1 MKYLLSSFVV
11 CIAILQL
18 LEQVNGLRIANSPSF
33 GRINS
38 VKSTIRN
45 DRRYFRKSSS
55 QLKYSPLEELSVV
68 VYDLQLDISNNLL
81 NIFSHPTLWSGAFL
95 LSAGV
100 LSSLSPCCL
109 SMVPLTALYL
119 SGVGAPASSTS
130 VASGSTSISSE
141 DASRRTLSSLLYAAG
156 LAFTFTSFGLVAALT
171 GKMINPDESIGAAS
185 SLLTAAFAVT
195 MGLNLLE
202 IVKFSFPSIDLSE
215 QRKQL
220 NLPWQ
225 MEPFV
230 FGATAALV
238 LSPCSSPV
246 LASLLALVGNS
257 QNPTLGALYL
267 FLFSLGYSLP
277 TVYAVNSSLNF
288 AQSSTAA
295 AFGWVNPLFGSL
307 LLTFGTYFTL
317 DAGSKLLLSA

>member
-1 MKYLLSSFVV
+1 MHTISLCLFIIQLFESGYSLKTSKDTMTTRFARRTNNIISSESASSSFRKFTF
-11 CIAILQL
+11 
-18 LEQVNGLRIANSPSF
+18 ELR
-33 GRINS
+33 
-38 VKSTIRN
+38 
-45 DRRYFRKSSS
+45 YSS
-55 QLKYSPLEELSVV
+55 LEELSVV

-81 NIFSHPTLWSGAFL
+81 NIFSHPTLLSGAFL

-100 LSSLSPCCL
+100 LASLSPCCL

-119 SGVGAPASSTS
+119 SGVDAPSSSSSATSASD
-130 VASGSTSISSE
+130 SSSA

-171 GKMINPDESIGAAS
+171 GKMLNPDETVGAAS

-202 IVKFSFPSIDLSE
+202 IIKFTIPSIDLSE

-225 MEPFV
+225 LEPFV

-257 QNPTLGALYL
+257 QNPALGSLYL

-288 AQSSTAA
+288 AKSSSAA
-295 AFGWVNPLFGSL
+295 SFGWVNPLFGSM

-317 DAGSKLLLSA
+317 EAGSKILLHA